1 MKTILCLF
9 TLLVLT
15 LLPAPAQGTDAEA
28 LAFLKTHTPKIFAAL
43 AALKDAEPDDYR
55 SALDD
60 ARKAAADHAKFSAAG
75 DTNAA
80 AAAVKMYEIDF
91 AAIGVAD
98 GIVASKNDTEKQRL
112 TNKLRGL
119 IDASFEQWI
128 IVEQA
133 RIQRLDQE
141 LAALK
146 SEVANAITNRAK
158 VVSADTAQLIE
169 ESRTFR
175 KNQRK
180 QK

>member
-9 TLLVLT
+9 TLLVLPFM
-15 LLPAPAQGTDAEA
+15 PATAQSTDAEA
-28 LAFLKTHTPKIFAAL
+28 LAFLKTHAPKIFAEIS
-43 AALKDAEPDDYR
+43 ALKDVEPADYR

-60 ARKAAADHAKFSAAG
+60 ARKAAADCTKFTAAG

-80 AAAVKMYEIDF
+80 AAGVKMYEIDF

-98 GIVASKNDTEKQRL
+98 EIVASKDDAEKQRL
-112 TNKLRGL
+112 TDKLHGL
-119 IDASFEQWI
+119 IDASFEQWV

-133 RIQRLDQE
+133 RIRRLDKE

-146 SEVANAITNRAK
+146 SEVTNAITNRAK
-158 VVSADTAQLIE
+158 VVAADTAQLIE

-175 KNQRK
+175 KNK
-180 QK
+180 NKPK